1 MVKTAIALGIL
12 LVATVPAWAEH
23 RTLQP
28 PEATQP
34 ADDKS
39 LQFDLKIGRDGF
51 RLGSRLF
58 GRDGVSGA
66 WLNGRLL
73 PYGLSLDGRVQS
85 DGHSRDFKLNLDL
98 EDLLP
103 HWLRL

>member
-1 MVKTAIALGIL
+1 MVKTAIALGIVL
-12 LVATVPAWAEH
+12 AVTAPAWAEH

-28 PEATQP
+28 PQATQP
-34 ADDKS
+34 ADEKS
-39 LQFDLKIGRDGF
+39 LQLDLEIGREGF
-51 RLGSRLF
+51 RLGGRFF

-66 WLNGRLL
+66 WLNGRVL

-85 DGHSRDFKLNLDL
+85 PDHSRDFKLNLDL